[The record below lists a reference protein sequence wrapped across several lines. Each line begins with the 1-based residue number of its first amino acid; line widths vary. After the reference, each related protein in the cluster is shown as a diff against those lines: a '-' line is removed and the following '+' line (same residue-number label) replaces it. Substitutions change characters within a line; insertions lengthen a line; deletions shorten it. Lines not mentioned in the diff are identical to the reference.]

1 MKYEEFDKL
10 IEEQNRQ
17 KKQER
22 LQRIKERLS
31 YIAESVNAAQKPAT
45 QGATLAESPS
55 AATAAEKQAQKPAS
69 KWRSSFKNFFKQPA
83 RLAACIS
90 AAVAVACLA
99 IMLPF
104 TLNNRSGPQTA
115 TTNPSTT
122 PEDRYCAAATCKQ
135 IELKYSL
142 KEYSQL
148 NKLSLLYVDWYDV
161 ADIKTSMHVNDED
174 STDIV
179 YYEEALK
186 HKYTGSIVELYITN
200 LRTHVDK
207 LEDYKKSCKKVY
219 NAYTAYTAKHSKVDV
234 FWGFDRLAY
243 GKPYLYKA
251 WFKYGNYIYVLVL
264 RYPVNENS
272 IFELIDSMLA

>member
-10 IEEQNRQ
+10 IEENNRP

-31 YIAESVNAAQKPAT
+31 YFAESVNSAQKPAT

-55 AATAAEKQAQKPAS
+55 AAEKQAQKSAS
-69 KWRSSFKNFFKQPA
+69 KWRTSFKNFFKQPA
-83 RLAACIS
+83 RLAACVS
-90 AAVAVACLA
+90 AAVAVVCLA

-104 TLNNRSGPQTA
+104 TLNSGSGSQTA
-115 TTNPSTT
+115 TTSPSTT

-207 LEDYKKSCKKVY
+207 LEDYKKSCKNVY
-219 NAYTAYTAKHSKVDV
+219 TVYTAYTAKHSKVDV